1 MNFGNAPE
9 LFTRQF
15 YHHHYQN
22 TEQSPSSEKSSFIV
36 DFHPLLLMSFC
47 RCGVLPLY
55 ILKFSF
61 ILDKFLGMDLL
72 ARMASIS
79 LVL

>member
-1 MNFGNAPE
+1 MNFGNAPK

-36 DFHPLLLMSFC
+36 DFHRLLLISFC
-47 RCGVLPLY
+47 RCGFALVH
-55 ILKFSF
+55 IEVF
-61 ILDKFLGMDLL
+61 IYLG
-72 ARMASIS
+72 
-79 LVL
+79 